1 MKRFAT
7 GIAVITMV
15 LGGFV
20 TVGVTVASAAG
31 PAITVTPNTNLT
43 NGQSVSV
50 SGSGYAPG
58 LTLYAIECLATATSI
73 TGCDTSTATIVKE
86 SATGTFTQAFA
97 VVTGTVGSGTCGTT
111 STDLTCIVEVADQA
125 QTNSANAPI
134 TFAGTSTAT
143 TTTTTVPTTPP
154 PVKPPRKFHVAPVTN
169 LRNGSSVRVWGTGF
183 KANEQLYAI
192 ECLWTSRGAAGCNLK
207 TLHPVRT
214 TASGA
219 IRAFKFKV
227 VNGKIGNGTCGT
239 KRANLKSCDIS
250 IATASKADS
259 AKIRIAFK

>member
-1 MKRFAT
+1 M
-7 GIAVITMV
+7 M

-20 TVGVTVASAAG
+20 AFGSTVASAAG
-31 PAITVTPNTNLT
+31 PAITVTPNTGLVA
-43 NGQSVSV
+43 GQSVSV
-50 SGSGYAPG
+50 AGTGYAPG
-58 LTLYAIECLATATSI
+58 LVLFAIECLATATSI
-73 TGCDTSTATIVKE
+73 TGCDTASATPVTE
-86 SATGTFTQAFA
+86 SSTGTFTQAFA
-97 VVTGTVGSGTCGTT
+97 VVTGPVGSGTCGTS
-111 STDLTCIVEVADQA
+111 STDLTCIIEVADQA
-125 QTNSANAPI
+125 QTNTSAAPI
-134 TFAGTSTAT
+134 TFATPSAT
-143 TTTTTVPTTPP
+143 TTTTTTPP
-154 PVKPPRKFHVAPVTN
+154 PVKHRRTFHAVPVTN

-192 ECLWTSRGAAGCNLK
+192 ECLWTSKGEAGCNLK
-207 TLHPVRT
+207 TLHPVKT

-250 IATASKADS
+250 IATISKGDS